1 MGGGG
6 NCFLPVTRR
15 FLLLGAAAARAPRVQ
30 PVLAPCIASS
40 ESGGALRLVFRA
52 PSAPAPRGARIV
64 LLLRLR
70 GGAPESVRLNGKPAG
85 VASRARGWAA
95 VPLPRGVAWQRIT
108 VEPGAPF
115 EGCREPAVSPY
126 LVFEPGAGGRK

>member
-1 MGGGG
+1 M
-6 NCFLPVTRR
+6 TRR
-15 FLLLGAAAARAPRVQ
+15 FLLLGAWGVLAAGAQ
-30 PVLAPCIASS
+30 PALAPCIASS
-40 ESGGALRLVFRA
+40 KEGGALRLVFRA

-70 GGAPESVRLNGKPAG
+70 GAAPESVRLNGKPAA

-115 EGCREPAVSPY
+115 EGCQEPASSPC
-126 LVFEPGAGGRK
+126 LVFEPGPGGKK

>member
-1 MGGGG
+1 MRGATV
-6 NCFLPVTRR
+6 FLALTRR
-15 FLLLGAAAARAPRVQ
+15 FLLLGAAAAGVAAAQ
-30 PVLAPCIASS
+30 PALAPCVASS
-40 ESGGALRLVFRA
+40 DTGGALRLVFRA

-70 GGAPESVRLNGKPAG
+70 GQAPESVRLNGKPAA

-95 VPLPRGVAWQRIT
+95 VPLPRGVQWERIT

-115 EGCREPAVSPY
+115 EGCREPAAAPY
-126 LVFEPGAGGRK
+126 LVFEPPARK